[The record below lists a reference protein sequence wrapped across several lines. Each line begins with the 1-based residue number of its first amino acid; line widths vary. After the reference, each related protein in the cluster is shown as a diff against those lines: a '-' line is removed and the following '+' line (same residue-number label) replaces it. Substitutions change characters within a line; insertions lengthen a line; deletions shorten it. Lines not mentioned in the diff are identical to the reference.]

1 MGGDNDNGAKMEKNE
16 KFVNDLEPPAFKV
29 VPELLT
35 IKTALQKLGF
45 ESVMMS
51 GSGTSIF
58 AIGEPSSTPEMV
70 EKWNTFEKDYDV
82 QVVKSKFIS
91 RSTTDENEWT
101 RYL

>member
-1 MGGDNDNGAKMEKNE
+1 MDKNE

-35 IKTALQKLGF
+35 IKIALQNLGF

-58 AIGEPSSTPEMV
+58 AIGEPSSTPDIL
-70 EKWNTFEKDYDV
+70 EKWKNFERDYDV
-82 QVVKSKFIS
+82 QIVKSQFIS
-91 RSTTDENEWT
+91 RSTTDENEW
-101 RYL
+101 YPLPSQEKKIAEK